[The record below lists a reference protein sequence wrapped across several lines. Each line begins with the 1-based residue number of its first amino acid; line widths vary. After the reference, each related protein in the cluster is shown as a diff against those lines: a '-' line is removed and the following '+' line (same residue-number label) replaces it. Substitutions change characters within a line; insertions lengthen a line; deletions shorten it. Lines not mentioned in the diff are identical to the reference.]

1 MDVQKALTKH
11 GSRKRKASFYAHEM
25 QELFNMSQDKEGKLD
40 LYELVTNSLNFG
52 YEKGVSYAAKK

>member
-1 MDVQKALTKH
+1 MDVQKALTKN
-11 GSRKRKASFYAHEM
+11 GSRKKKGNFYMSEI

-40 LYELVTNSLNFG
+40 LFELATNCLNFG